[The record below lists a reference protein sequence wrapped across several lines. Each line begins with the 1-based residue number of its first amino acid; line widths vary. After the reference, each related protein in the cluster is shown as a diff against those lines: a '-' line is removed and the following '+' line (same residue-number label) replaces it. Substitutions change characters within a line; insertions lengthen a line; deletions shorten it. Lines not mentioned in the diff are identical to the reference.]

1 MTTSSLPSPCISVCE
16 IDPST
21 GECHGCYRTRQE
33 IASWPRL
40 DDTDRLQLLET
51 LKDRRAEKTGHRR
64 RPRRRAAG

>member
-1 MTTSSLPSPCISVCE
+1 MAASSLPSPCISICE
-16 IDPST
+16 IDPAS

-40 DDTDRLQLLET
+40 DDTDRLQLLEV
-51 LKDRRAEKTGHRR
+51 LKDRRAEKTGQRR